1 MDEEKNKIAKNFVDY
16 VKKFD
21 VLANGRI
28 TSTTIE
34 QNFHYCKRQFDRI
47 FKQYSKYTPLEIA
60 ERFRLLSC
68 VENIH
73 NGHTL
78 AETALQYDFT
88 PEGLS
93 KAIRSKLNLD
103 VKKIK
108 GKKLEIDKHIKIS
121 NTMVQ
126 LDQYKHQLKKEV
138 FMEILEA
145 LEEEKILKMITTKD
159 PHPESMNEVEL
170 HFDFKKITKILM
182 KFDGY
187 RISKKD
193 YQNLDLQ
200 ESVVILAIC
209 KKESDSENYQFE
221 LRESELA
228 SYIFIL
234 GFFFNIESLNLKNDF
249 YTFILSDEL
258 RIILDSLKE
267 IEEVTKE
274 TFDII
279 LTTTIKKDNVIVEF
293 NPMFKEMMI
302 EFKNP
307 NQ

>member
-1 MDEEKNKIAKNFVDY
+1 
-16 VKKFD
+16 
-21 VLANGRI
+21 
-28 TSTTIE
+28 
-34 QNFHYCKRQFDRI
+34 
-47 FKQYSKYTPLEIA
+47 
-60 ERFRLLSC
+60 
-68 VENIH
+68 
-73 NGHTL
+73 
-78 AETALQYDFT
+78 
-88 PEGLS
+88 
-93 KAIRSKLNLD
+93 
-103 VKKIK
+103 
-108 GKKLEIDKHIKIS
+108 
-121 NTMVQ
+121 MVQ